1 MRLKVNLLALLLA
14 YRSAA
19 HPHDTFSVGHRRNAE
34 HDVKPKEQVIVWVDH
49 AGHTIGIE
57 HKHQTPTATFKSS
70 PTELPL
76 LPNTDNIIPDNPL
89 PKLTVEVPEL
99 NTNRG
104 PRFGITYSPYT
115 SHGTCKT
122 FDQINQ
128 DIEHLRHHAFIRIYG
143 IDCDQT
149 KLVTQAARQHG
160 LKVFA
165 GVFDLHNFPDSLHY
179 IRDAATAAGGDWSI
193 FHTIAIGNELV
204 NKGQNKPADVVNAV
218 NTARG
223 ILRGAGYQGP
233 VVTVDTFSVM
243 LQHPELCAAS
253 DYCAANCHAFF
264 DDNQLPETAGEY
276 ALDKARRISAA
287 AGGKKTVI
295 TESGWPH
302 AGQPNGRAVPSP
314 ENQKKAIAS
323 LRKAFADD
331 PDLVLFTAFDDL
343 WKSDNQ
349 WTFGAE
355 RFWGIQDMGRERERE
370 QDRE

>member
-1 MRLKVNLLALLLA
+1 MRFKVNLLALLLA
-14 YRSAA
+14 YQSAA
-19 HPHDTFSVGHRRNAE
+19 HPHDTISVGHRRNAE
-34 HDVKPKEQVIVWVDH
+34 HDTNPKEQVIIWVDR
-49 AGHTIGIE
+49 AGHTISIE
-57 HKHQTPTATFKSS
+57 HTHQTPTTISKNS

-76 LPNTDNIIPDNPL
+76 LPNTGDILPDNLL
-89 PKLTVEVPEL
+89 PNLPVEVLDL
-99 NTNRG
+99 NTNSH
-104 PRFGITYSPYT
+104 PRFGISYSPYT
-115 SHGTCKT
+115 TYGTCKT
-122 FDQINQ
+122 SDQINQ

-165 GVFDLHNFPDSLHY
+165 GVFDLQNFPDSLHY
-179 IRDAATAAGGDWSI
+179 IRDAAGGDWSV

-204 NKGQNKPADVVNAV
+204 NKGQNNPSDVVNAV
-218 NTARG
+218 NTART

-243 LQHPELCAAS
+243 LQYPELCAAS

-264 DDNQLPETAGEY
+264 DNNQLPENAGEY
-276 ALDKARRISAA
+276 AFDKARRISAA

-323 LRKAFADD
+323 LRRAFADD
-331 PDLVLFTAFDDL
+331 PDFVLFTAFDDL
-343 WKSDNQ
+343 WKSDNA

-355 RFWGIQDMGRERERE
+355 RFWGIQDSGWQRERERE
-370 QDRE
+370 

>member
-1 MRLKVNLLALLLA
+1 MRFKVNLLALLLA
-14 YRSAA
+14 YHAAA
-19 HPHDTFSVGHRRNAE
+19 HPHVGHRRNAE
-34 HDVKPKEQVIVWVDH
+34 HDINPKEQVIVWVDQ
-49 AGHTIGIE
+49 AGHTISTE
-57 HKHQTPTATFKSS
+57 YNHQTPTTTSKNS

-76 LPNTDNIIPDNPL
+76 LPHTDHVVPDNLL
-89 PKLTVEVPEL
+89 PKLPIKAPDS
-99 NTNRG
+99 NMNSD
-104 PRFGITYSPYT
+104 PRFGISYSPYT
-115 SHGTCKT
+115 SYGTCKT
-122 FDQINQ
+122 SDQINK
-128 DIEHLRHHAFIRIYG
+128 DIEHLRHYAFIRIYG

-149 KLVTQAARQHG
+149 KLVTRAARQHG

-165 GVFDLHNFPDSLHY
+165 GVFDLQNFPDSLHY
-179 IRDAATAAGGDWSI
+179 IRDAAAGDWSV

-204 NKGQNKPADVVNAV
+204 NKGQNSPADVANAV
-218 NTARG
+218 NTART
-223 ILRGAGYQGP
+223 ILRGAGYTGP

-264 DDNQLPETAGEY
+264 DNNQIPETAGEY
-276 ALDKARRISAA
+276 ALEQARRISDK

-323 LRKAFADD
+323 LRRAFANDS
-331 PDLVLFTAFDDL
+331 DLVLFTAFDDL
-343 WKSDNQ
+343 WKADNQ

-355 RFWGIQDMGRERERE
+355 RFWGIQDRA
-370 QDRE
+370 

>member
-1 MRLKVNLLALLLA
+1 MRFKINLLALLLA
-14 YRSAA
+14 YQSAA
-19 HPHDTFSVGHRRNAE
+19 HPHDTLSVGYRRDAE
-34 HDVKPKEQVIVWVDH
+34 HDINPHEQVIVWVDQ
-49 AGHTIGIE
+49 AGHTISIE
-57 HKHQTPTATFKSS
+57 HNHQTPTTASKNS

-76 LPNTDNIIPDNPL
+76 LPDTDDVLPDNLL
-89 PKLTVEVPEL
+89 PKLPIKVPNL
-99 NTNRG
+99 NMHSD
-104 PRFGITYSPYT
+104 PRFGISYSPYT
-115 SHGTCKT
+115 SYGTCKS
-122 FDQINQ
+122 FDQINK
-128 DIEHLRHHAFIRIYG
+128 DIEHLSYYSFIRIYG

-165 GVFDLHNFPDSLHY
+165 GVFDLQNFPDSLHY
-179 IRDAATAAGGDWSI
+179 IRDAAAAAGGDWSV

-204 NKGQNKPADVVNAV
+204 NKGQNAPGDVVNAV

-243 LQHPELCAAS
+243 LQHPELCTAS

-264 DDNQLPETAGEY
+264 DNQQLPEHAGEY
-276 ALDKARRISAA
+276 ALDKARRISVA

-302 AGQPNGRAVPSP
+302 AGLANGRAVPSP

-323 LRKAFADD
+323 LRRAFAND
-331 PDLVLFTAFDDL
+331 PDFVLFTAFDDL
-343 WKSDNQ
+343 WKSDNP

-355 RFWGIQDMGRERERE
+355 RFWGIEG
-370 QDRE
+370 